1 MLLIIPFLLI
11 AKVKKNIVSTIG
23 ISLLKNRE
31 IPIYLSRPHF
41 YKPALAH
48 THRNTKKRA
57 LTNLQMRQDALIN
70 SSRRFYQNIKRFFK
84 KLLMFLKM
92 LCQVF
97 RYLFF
102 LLVILNSIG
111 LHYLCTTKRNIHS
124 LHKRKRWKTS
134 TLP

>member
-1 MLLIIPFLLI
+1 MVLSHQRVIHFDKSGQFHSKSYL
-11 AKVKKNIVSTIG
+11 KST
-23 ISLLKNRE
+23 SLKIN
-31 IPIYLSRPHF
+31 STF
-41 YKPALAH
+41 Y
-48 THRNTKKRA
+48 NGKRA

-70 SSRRFYQNIKRFFK
+70 SSRRFYQNINRFFK

-124 LHKRKRWKTS
+124 LHKTKRWKTS

>member
-1 MLLIIPFLLI
+1 MVLSHQRVIHYDKSGQLHSKSYL
-11 AKVKKNIVSTIG
+11 KST
-23 ISLLKNRE
+23 SLKIN
-31 IPIYLSRPHF
+31 STF
-41 YKPALAH
+41 Y
-48 THRNTKKRA
+48 NGKRA

-70 SSRRFYQNIKRFFK
+70 SSRRFYQNIKRFL

-124 LHKRKRWKTS
+124 
-134 TLP
+134 